1 MQKTQLANS
10 SKQQNVALTMGNRDK
25 IVANSF
31 ENGKT
36 VEQIKTEENPTE
48 IWQQSKIERIQEK
61 QKHIT

>member
-48 IWQQSKIERIQEK
+48 I
-61 QKHIT
+61 

>member
-1 MQKTQLANS
+1 
-10 SKQQNVALTMGNRDK
+10 MGNRDK

-48 IWQQSKIERIQEK
+48 I
-61 QKHIT
+61 